1 MPLGKLKSKRGARS
15 AHPEVLRP
23 GWDMSL
29 PRQFR
34 NGRKETPPPISK
46 NPTVLQAQPTGF
58 QAFSPKGLP
67 SWLRRLWLHFSADP
81 EGLDNKGM
89 SYYVENARA
98 QVFFELL
105 SGMKE
110 DRPPGL
116 QAASAEGRSLLKAH
130 LCHQTH
136 A

>member
-1 MPLGKLKSKRGARS
+1 MGHEPPQAVQKWQEGDA
-15 AHPEVLRP
+15 
-23 GWDMSL
+23 
-29 PRQFR
+29 
-34 NGRKETPPPISK
+34 PPISK

-116 QAASAEGRSLLKAH
+116 RAASTEGRSLLKAH